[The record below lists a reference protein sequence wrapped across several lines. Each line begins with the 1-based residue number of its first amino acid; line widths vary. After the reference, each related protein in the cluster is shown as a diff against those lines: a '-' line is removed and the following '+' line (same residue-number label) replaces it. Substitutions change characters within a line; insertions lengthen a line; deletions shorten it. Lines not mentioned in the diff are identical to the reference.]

1 MPSQDRKGARLA
13 VAGHTRAGIG
23 EVLSCKNCLLA
34 SVHREKHR
42 VCSALR
48 APSRCVTLSPSGAQ
62 AGDMPWS
69 TALGT
74 AAYFGKAE
82 EVQKLIEARAS
93 IDEKD
98 SVSEGA
104 LQRGCV

>member
-1 MPSQDRKGARLA
+1 
-13 VAGHTRAGIG
+13 
-23 EVLSCKNCLLA
+23 
-34 SVHREKHR
+34 
-42 VCSALR
+42 
-48 APSRCVTLSPSGAQ
+48 
-62 AGDMPWS
+62 MPWS

-98 SVSEGA
+98 SVREGA
-104 LQRGCV
+104 LQRGFFF